1 MTPGIGYMRCS
12 GLGQDSGDTWNRQE
26 DAIANYA
33 LAHDIEIVDWFRDT
47 GVSGKTELENRPG
60 LAAALE
66 RIENNGVKLMVCES
80 ADRLARD
87 AMVSEIIVRQ
97 FQKSGG
103 VIVTASGVNLT
114 EGDDSNPTAALIRG
128 VLALIAEFDRRV
140 IVLKLRAARDRMRK
154 REGKCEGRK
163 AFGTTGE
170 SERQIVLELIARR
183 RIGMTCAQMAADLNL
198 RGIPTRQG
206 KKWHPGTVAKILARQ
221 NVTTPTTTTTE
232 GTETHGN

>member
-12 GLGQDSGDTWNRQE
+12 GLSQDSGDTWQRQTE
-26 DAIANYA
+26 AITGYA
-33 LAHDIEIVDWFRDT
+33 TTNDIEIVDWFRDS

-103 VIVTASGVNLT
+103 VIITASGVNLT

-163 AFGTTGE
+163 AFGTIGDEGRTLFEMQQQRRAG
-170 SERQIVLELIARR
+170 RTYQQI
-183 RIGMTCAQMAADLNL
+183 ADDMNGL
-198 RGIPTRQG
+198 GVPTRYG
-206 KKWHPGTVAKILARQ
+206 RKWHPGSVQKILTSQ
-221 NVTTPTTTTTE
+221 NVTTATTTTTE
-232 GTETHGN
+232 AKQ